1 MGIGA
6 YEMTDWLPEQLKTCR
21 NLTLIAEILI
31 NVGHQELLP
40 TCLELLFEETQAILD
55 EHCVVKV

>member
-1 MGIGA
+1 
-6 YEMTDWLPEQLKTCR
+6 MTDWLPEQLKTCR